1 MGVDQASATGQFEGM
16 PEPDRYWRCTQ
27 DGEVVVGFGRRVLFC
42 FEEGDL
48 GMRNLAVV
56 ALTQAGAKG
65 LEVAELFG
73 LSGEHVSRLRGRA
86 AAGGSRALLPPRGA
100 PRKLSVALERRAL
113 RWSADRVSGAE
124 IARRLGV
131 SQATISRLLAR
142 AADTPEPQLPLGLA
156 TGEQEEQQQQE
167 EAECVLAA
175 GGAQPAG
182 EVSGGG
188 EQLPAGT
195 VEIGERAVHAAVA
208 LQADQARS
216 ALQQ

>member
-1 MGVDQASATGQFEGM
+1 M
-16 PEPDRYWRCTQ
+16 PEPDGYWRFTQ
-27 DGEVVVGFGRRVLFC
+27 DGEVLVGYGRRVLFC
-42 FEEGDL
+42 FDEGDL

-86 AAGGSRALLPPRGA
+86 ASGGSRALVPARGA
-100 PRKLSVALERRAL
+100 PRKLSAVLERRAL
-113 RWSADRVSGAE
+113 RWSEAGVSGAE

-142 AADTPEPQLPLGLA
+142 AGDTLEPQLPLGLA
-156 TGEQEEQQQQE
+156 AGEQPQEQQE
-167 EAECVLAA
+167 EECVPAA

-182 EVSGGG
+182 EVSGVG
-188 EQLPAGT
+188 EQ
-195 VEIGERAVHAAVA
+195 
-208 LQADQARS
+208 RS
-216 ALQQ
+216 

>member
-1 MGVDQASATGQFEGM
+1 MDQASAAGQLEGM
-16 PEPDRYWRCTQ
+16 PEPDGYWRFTQ
-27 DGEVVVGFGRRVLFC
+27 DGEVLVGYGRRVLFC

-86 AAGGSRALLPPRGA
+86 ASGGSRALVPARGA
-100 PRKLSVALERRAL
+100 PRKLSAVLERRAL
-113 RWSADRVSGAE
+113 RWSEAGVSGAE

-142 AADTPEPQLPLGLA
+142 AGDPPEPQLPLGM
-156 TGEQEEQQQQE
+156 
-167 EAECVLAA
+167 
-175 GGAQPAG
+175 
-182 EVSGGG
+182 
-188 EQLPAGT
+188 
-195 VEIGERAVHAAVA
+195 AAV
-208 LQADQARS
+208 
-216 ALQQ
+216 